1 MSGNHFEG
9 AHLNFYHLGVISA
22 LICFACSSAL
32 YLHSFAKSSTQ
43 EKIHRAA
50 YAFFMLAA
58 FLMASN
64 TVNAYFYSLQHLTS
78 SFVLI
83 TALAWI
89 TVFTRIFFNLRI
101 LGSIVAPLST
111 LIMLVQFFFVAP
123 HGNPDASGPGALMS
137 IHIVVSVIGEAFAI
151 IAFVVAIF
159 YLLQQKA
166 LKKKQLNRL
175 QFTQVSISKLNQALI
190 ISIWLGFLFLTC
202 GLIMGS
208 IYSQFYFTGD
218 RATLLGKVL
227 WAFLVWLWYLGA
239 LLCRNFFNLSAKKM
253 AWLTIAGFILLAL
266 GLFGINNWSYVIG

>member
-1 MSGNHFEG
+1 
-9 AHLNFYHLGVISA
+9 
-22 LICFACSSAL
+22 
-32 YLHSFAKSSTQ
+32 
-43 EKIHRAA
+43 
-50 YAFFMLAA
+50 
-58 FLMASN
+58 
-64 TVNAYFYSLQHLTS
+64 
-78 SFVLI
+78 
-83 TALAWI
+83 
-89 TVFTRIFFNLRI
+89 
-101 LGSIVAPLST
+101 
-111 LIMLVQFFFVAP
+111 
-123 HGNPDASGPGALMS
+123 MS